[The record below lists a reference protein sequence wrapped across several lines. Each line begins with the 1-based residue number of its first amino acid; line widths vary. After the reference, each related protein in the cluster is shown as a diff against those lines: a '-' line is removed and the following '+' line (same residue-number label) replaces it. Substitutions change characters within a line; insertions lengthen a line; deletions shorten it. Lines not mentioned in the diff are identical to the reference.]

1 MSCLECHLL
10 HHLPYHQT
18 VQPALPSAF
27 SDTLDHVT
35 AHIVERM
42 THRAALVASRR
53 GLKISPTAMVI
64 NIQSAASAA
73 SGHANAFVTEDISTA
88 LLCLLCAD
96 ALEHAAWTKG
106 DQYLHPLRHDLNA
119 FQMGSWD
126 VMLIALTLALTVA
139 ALALCLA
146 YYMVR
151 FSIRL
156 CRRLLIAEHT
166 KVL

>member
-10 HHLPYHQT
+10 HHLQYHQT

-35 AHIVERM
+35 AQIVERM
-42 THRAALVASRR
+42 THIAALVASRC
-53 GLKISPTAMVI
+53 GLEISPTAMVI
-64 NIQSAASAA
+64 NIQSAA

-126 VMLIALTLALTVA
+126 VMLIALTLALAVV

-146 YYMVR
+146 YYVVR

-156 CRRLLIAEHT
+156 CRRLPIAEHT
-166 KVL
+166 KIL